1 MTEIESKHGIVS
13 RQPYELYMS
22 FVDMRNFLQM
32 LPEDKKKDVQA
43 DYDTITATVQGF
55 NIGVKVHERVPYSR
69 IELVDYGAPFA
80 FHIELHFDP
89 APANPYQTEF
99 WVKLEA
105 DLNLMMKMMLGG
117 KIKAGLDKVVD
128 GLVQRQDARRLR
140 PFPVQVLMLPEAFI
154 RNLSEELG
162 RDRARTVLDALS
174 GEPSVSVRLNPAK
187 LTACPFPDAE
197 RVPWSPYGYLL
208 KERPN
213 FTLDPLFHAG
223 CYYVQDSSAMFV
235 GALFRRA
242 LDGFGPGVTVL
253 DLCAA
258 PGCQT
263 TDLAASLRERFGDRF
278 SLLANEVMRNRF
290 GVLRSRMSAPGAI
303 PAWASSPATRR
314 LFRGNPSSTSSSPTS
329 LAPARACSARTR
341 RPWRT
346 GLRSRWTVVRPVPGA
361 SFRTSGRR

>member
-55 NIGVKVHERVPYSR
+55 NIGGKVHERVPYSR

-128 GLVQRQDARRLR
+128 GLVD
-140 PFPVQVLMLPEAFI
+140 VSNGKMPEGF
-154 RNLSEELG
+154 
-162 RDRARTVLDALS
+162 D
-174 GEPSVSVRLNPAK
+174 PSQFK
-187 LTACPFPDAE
+187 F
-197 RVPWSPYGYLL
+197 
-208 KERPN
+208 
-213 FTLDPLFHAG
+213 
-223 CYYVQDSSAMFV
+223 
-235 GALFRRA
+235 
-242 LDGFGPGVTVL
+242 
-253 DLCAA
+253 
-258 PGCQT
+258 
-263 TDLAASLRERFGDRF
+263 
-278 SLLANEVMRNRF
+278 
-290 GVLRSRMSAPGAI
+290 
-303 PAWASSPATRR
+303 
-314 LFRGNPSSTSSSPTS
+314 
-329 LAPARACSARTR
+329 
-341 RPWRT
+341 
-346 GLRSRWTVVRPVPGA
+346 
-361 SFRTSGRR
+361 